1 MTESVNEKLWNA
13 ISLDGLVRKAQ
24 ELEQRLQSSR
34 EEALF
39 RTANL
44 NSTTALW
51 ERKYNDHAVSDDKS
65 YTLGAVN
72 DSDSSRL
79 DQLLADYQK
88 LAVHATANHAEVKRL
103 KQELAEKTYELDN
116 LKGYFEYC
124 ELSKQKE
131 TTLVSSCI
139 DDARETKEVS
149 KAESKED
156 EMQDNVTKAFSV
168 SPSDNSTEESTATVE
183 KCDTIANAEPQ
194 PTYDTH
200 GMALLKIF
208 GYLTTWDVCVIQG
221 VCKRW
226 QKVAQHPSL
235 WRHIEIKDVMIPV
248 SSLYN
253 MAQWCTATE
262 KIHIQGIIP
271 TPTLDDEEL
280 NAYVVRQKG
289 SFEPALAIILRSS
302 SATLRS
308 IILDECNIMITQ
320 RVFWLISVHCPQLNE
335 LRYSSD
341 EFPPTPAA
349 LWTLSIGCPN
359 ITSLHFPPVFASSF
373 VAHFNDHCL
382 ASIADGWPYVR
393 TLSIG
398 SPSVSSEGLHFIV
411 KQCQYLQHFCIMY
424 CQQIT
429 ESTVALLCKSGLR
442 KIQTLTVM
450 FTRISA
456 KAVVY
461 FIRNCRQLKRFELH
475 LGYSDYF
482 NEDPSEDT
490 ILKYKMI
497 IKNFQDLLK
506 YPDIQQVFKL
516 KTNYN

>member
-1 MTESVNEKLWNA
+1 MTEHINKKLWNTV
-13 ISLDGLVRKAQ
+13 SLDGLVQKAQ

-39 RTANL
+39 RTANW
-44 NSTTALW
+44 SLW
-51 ERKYNDHAVSDDKS
+51 ERKTNDHSVSGDKS
-65 YTLGAVN
+65 YTFGAVS
-72 DSDSSRL
+72 DSDGSRL
-79 DQLLADYQK
+79 GQLLTDYQK

-103 KQELAEKTYELDN
+103 KQELAEKTYELEN
-116 LKGYFEYC
+116 LKGYFEYI
-124 ELSKQKE
+124 ELSKKKE
-131 TTLVSSCI
+131 TIVPSHI
-139 DDARETKEVS
+139 DDMSETKEVS
-149 KAESKED
+149 RANE
-156 EMQDNVTKAFSV
+156 EMQDNITSSV
-168 SPSDNSTEESTATVE
+168 LTNEIITEESSATAE
-183 KCDTIANAEPQ
+183 KDDNAEPQ
-194 PTYDTH
+194 PVYTTH
-200 GMALLKIF
+200 EMALIKIF
-208 GYLTTWDVCVIQG
+208 SYLTTKDICVIRG

-226 QKVAQHPSL
+226 LTVTQHPSL
-235 WRHIEIKDVMIPV
+235 WRHIEIKDAMIPV
-248 SSLYN
+248 SSFYN
-253 MAQWCTATE
+253 IAQWCTGTE
-262 KIHIQGIIP
+262 KIHIQGVIP
-271 TPTLDDEEL
+271 TPTLNDEEL

-302 SATLRS
+302 ASTLKS

-320 RVFWLISVHCPQLNE
+320 RVFWLISVHCPQLTE

-349 LWTLSIGCPN
+349 LWSLSIGCPN

-373 VAHFNDHCL
+373 VTHFNDQCL
-382 ASIADGWPYVR
+382 VSIADGWPYIGS
-393 TLSIG
+393 LSIG

-411 KQCQYLQHFCIMY
+411 KQCQHLQHLCIMY

-429 ESTVALLCKSGLR
+429 ESTVALFCKSGLR

-497 IKNFQDLLK
+497 IKNFQDLLG
-506 YPDIQQVFKL
+506 YSDLRQVFKL